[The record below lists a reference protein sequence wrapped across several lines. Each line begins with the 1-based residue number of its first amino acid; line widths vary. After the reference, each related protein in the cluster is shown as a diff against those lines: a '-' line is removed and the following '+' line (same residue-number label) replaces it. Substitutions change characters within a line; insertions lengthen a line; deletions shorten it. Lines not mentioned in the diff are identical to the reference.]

1 MKILLM
7 STCTHALNDREFVFP
22 ISDILGENNHDIMH
36 FEDCTEE
43 ILFRY
48 DKIIICGNS
57 MQDFTYV
64 SCLPFFNDL
73 LKNFNGSILGICSGM
88 HILTSIFGRSAL
100 IDNIEV
106 GFVEVSTLASNKLF
120 GGKFQAYNLHN
131 YSVQDCEKF
140 KILATSENSIQAVK
154 HVGKEIYGISFHP
167 EVRNETVIS
176 NFLKL

>member
-48 DKIIICGNS
+48 DKIIICGTS

-88 HILTSIFGRSAL
+88 HILTSIFGMSDL
-100 IDNIEV
+100 IGKIEV
-106 GFVEVSTLASNKLF
+106 GLVEVNTSVPNKLF
-120 GGKFQAYNLHN
+120 EGKFQAYNLHN
-131 YSVQDCEKF
+131 YSVEGCEN
-140 KILATSENSIQAVK
+140 LQ
-154 HVGKEIYGISFHP
+154 
-167 EVRNETVIS
+167 
-176 NFLKL
+176 L